1 MKNGFKK
8 HQSTP
13 GAMVYNVNNRAG
25 VKAVLESKEFR
36 EGKGIAVFRQS
47 TAVVYVGI
55 FVALLGLFALI
66 PVKETFIN
74 IMLKAV
80 LTIFFVAMGLRMI
93 LDGLISRVI
102 LESERIVYKSFCGV
116 EKAIRWQDILKVRSR
131 HVETDNGFYEY
142 LLVIDKDTKIKI
154 SWCYIAYGPL
164 RSEIQKRWKQS
175 KA

>member
-1 MKNGFKK
+1 MKNSFKK

-13 GAMVYNVNNRAG
+13 GAMVYNVNKRAG

-36 EGKGIAVFRQS
+36 EREGIAVFKQS

-55 FVALLGLFALI
+55 FIALLGLFALI

-80 LTIFFVAMGLRMI
+80 LTVFFVAMGLRVI

-102 LESERIVYKSFCGV
+102 LEPKRIVYKNFCGV
-116 EKAIRWQDILKVRSR
+116 EKAICWQDIQKVRSR

-142 LLVIDKDTKIKI
+142 PLVIGKDTKIKI
-154 SWCYIAYGPL
+154 SWCYIAYGAL
-164 RSEIQKRWKQS
+164 RSEIQKRWKQG